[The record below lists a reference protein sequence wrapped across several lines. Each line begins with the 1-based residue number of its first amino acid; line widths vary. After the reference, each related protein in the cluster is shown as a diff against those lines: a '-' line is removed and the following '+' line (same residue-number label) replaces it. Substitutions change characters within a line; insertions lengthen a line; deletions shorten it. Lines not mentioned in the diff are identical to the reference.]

1 MQTMR
6 RSSSKK
12 AVAAGTRVDEQPR
25 KLSKAGQWMRDHPN
39 GIAIIVDRRAVN
51 K

>member
-1 MQTMR
+1 METMKR
-6 RSSSKK
+6 ATNKRSI
-12 AVAAGTRVDEQPR
+12 AEHRADEQPR

-51 K
+51 R